1 MATAFKLPDPGEG
14 IQEAEIVEVCV
25 AVGDNVREG
34 DIVLHIE
41 TDKAAVEVPSPFTG
55 TVEAI
60 PVQTGDIV
68 QVGEVLMTFAD
79 ATGADPQ
86 TQAQPQDEGPSEDM
100 TPGDE
105 ADERDE
111 RVVAVEQEGPETMA
125 TEATSRERPVPAS
138 PATRRLARE
147 LGVRLHDVNGS
158 GPGGR
163 VTADDVRAFAG
174 PAETGAEPAEALS
187 EATPEASEEQPA
199 TQPSE
204 QPLMVE
210 APTLPDFSRWGP
222 IDVLPLRRVR
232 RATAKRMALAW
243 SQIPHVMHQDVADI
257 TELERFRQRHRA
269 KIEAGGGKL
278 SLTVLVM
285 QAAVAALKKFPC
297 FNASL
302 DPENEQLILKHYYHV
317 GVAVDTEHG
326 LLVPV
331 VRDVDRKSTTE
342 LAVALNDLVDKARQG
357 QLDQE
362 SLQGGTFTLTNPG
375 SIGGTAATPIINHP
389 EVAILALTR
398 ARLEPVVKGDLDQ
411 FIIEPRLRLA
421 LHLSFDH
428 RVNDGA
434 DAARFMRTMI
444 DMLAGPESL
453 MLQV

>member
-25 AVGDNVREG
+25 AVGDEVREG

-55 TVEAI
+55 TVGAI

-79 ATGADPQ
+79 ATGADSQ
-86 TQAQPQDEGPSEDM
+86 TQTQPQDEGPSEEM
-100 TPGDE
+100 TSGDE
-105 ADERDE
+105 ADEHDE
-111 RVVAVEQEGPETMA
+111 CVVAVEREGPETMA
-125 TEATSRERPVPAS
+125 TEATSRERSVPAS

-147 LGVRLHDVNGS
+147 LNVRLRDVNGS

-174 PAETGAEPAEALS
+174 PAETGVS
-187 EATPEASEEQPA
+187 QTEATSAKTDEQVS
-199 TQPSE
+199 TRPSKR
-204 QPLMVE
+204 PLTVE
-210 APTLPDFSRWGP
+210 VPSLPDFSRWGP
-222 IDVLPLRRVR
+222 IDVLPLRHVR
-232 RATAKRMALAW
+232 RATARRMALAW

-269 KIEAGGGKL
+269 QIEALGGKL

-302 DPENEQLILKHYYHV
+302 DHENEQLILKQYYHV

-342 LAVALNDLVDKARQG
+342 LAVALNDLVGKARQG
-357 QLDQE
+357 QLDRE

-375 SIGGTAATPIINHP
+375 SIGGTAATPIINYP
-389 EVAILALTR
+389 EVAILALTC

-444 DMLAGPESL
+444 DMLADPESL